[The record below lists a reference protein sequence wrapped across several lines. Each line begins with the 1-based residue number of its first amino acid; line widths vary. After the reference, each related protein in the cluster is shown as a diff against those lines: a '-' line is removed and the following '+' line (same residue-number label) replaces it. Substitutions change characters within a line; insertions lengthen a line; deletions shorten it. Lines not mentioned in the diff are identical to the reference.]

1 MISFIISVIKLLIA
15 GILGGI
21 IGYEQN
27 RNHRQP
33 GLRLL
38 LLISVVTT
46 GFTVGA
52 LKLGNI
58 ADVGDPGNAAAGIIA
73 ALGLLGAAFIFQ
85 SDETEE
91 GVLAAV
97 LLWSVGG
104 VGFLVGT
111 GQILVAVVLTGIIY
125 YILRYLP
132 GIIEKEMQSLD
143 EDFEHA
149 E

>member
-1 MISFIISVIKLLIA
+1 VIKLLSA

-27 RNHRQP
+27 RNQRHP

-38 LLISVVTT
+38 LLICVVTT
-46 GFTVGA
+46 AFTVGA

-73 ALGLLGAAFIFQ
+73 ALGLFGSALLFK
-85 SDETEE
+85 SDDTED
-91 GVLAAV
+91 GILSAV

-132 GIIEKEMQSLD
+132 GIIQKEMQSLD
-143 EDFEHA
+143 DEYTKA